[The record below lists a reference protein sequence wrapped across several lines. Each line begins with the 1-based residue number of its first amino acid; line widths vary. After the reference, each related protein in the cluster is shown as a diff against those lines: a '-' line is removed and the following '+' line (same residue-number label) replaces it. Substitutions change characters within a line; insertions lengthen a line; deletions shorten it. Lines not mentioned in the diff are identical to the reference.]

1 MRQTLAALNLPKT
14 LEVGTSEAGSYFAT
28 AVLSGIDYGMAN
40 VHPWFAN
47 TTIGDAAPWTFNF
60 FAETDVAPAQLVPK
74 PPTMWIAETGW
85 PTQSTG
91 TAATDGRAPDAE
103 PGVPALQTF
112 LDGFLCQANANG
124 TGYFFFEFADE
135 PWKDAQ
141 FGGVEGWWGIFN
153 HKCVFCEWAWA
164 GLISD
169 AARRSRRASRSRRAR
184 REGAPYLRTDWLHG
198 RSFDLLHGCMR
209 IARPRT
215 WTRTLDVVHTLS
227 LFDLFMLTNAHYVA
241 RDCLAVCTPHSWAI
255 F

>member
-153 HKCVFCEWAWA
+153 HK
-164 GLISD
+164 
-169 AARRSRRASRSRRAR
+169 
-184 REGAPYLRTDWLHG
+184 
-198 RSFDLLHGCMR
+198 
-209 IARPRT
+209 
-215 WTRTLDVVHTLS
+215 
-227 LFDLFMLTNAHYVA
+227 YVPCFFF
-241 RDCLAVCTPHSWAI
+241 RLWGVWG
-255 F
+255 

>member
-47 TTIGDAAPWTFNF
+47 TTIADAAPWTFNF

-153 HKCVFCEWAWA
+153 HKYVPGFVFCVGGADARYSKTLKA
-164 GLISD
+164 GLTIPTCS
-169 AARRSRRASRSRRAR
+169 S
-184 REGAPYLRTDWLHG
+184 
-198 RSFDLLHGCMR
+198 
-209 IARPRT
+209 
-215 WTRTLDVVHTLS
+215 
-227 LFDLFMLTNAHYVA
+227 
-241 RDCLAVCTPHSWAI
+241 
-255 F
+255 